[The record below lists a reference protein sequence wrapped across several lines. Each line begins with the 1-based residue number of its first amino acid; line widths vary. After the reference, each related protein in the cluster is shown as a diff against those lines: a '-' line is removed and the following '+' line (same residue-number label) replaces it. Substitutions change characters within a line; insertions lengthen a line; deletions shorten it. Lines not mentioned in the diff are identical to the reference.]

1 MNDPDALCPLR
12 CTPSAASVDC
22 CSTQAE
28 ANAGPQATVKVVFA
42 AMTHLSKALHHLNNL
57 VGAEVFASPVSDAAL
72 YADRECEDAWDFF
85 DHAFDAWTTGEQASP
100 SQKRA
105 FAT

>member
-1 MNDPDALCPLR
+1 M
-12 CTPSAASVDC
+12 
-22 CSTQAE
+22 
-28 ANAGPQATVKVVFA
+28 K
-42 AMTHLSKALHHLNNL
+42 HLSKALHHLNNL

-72 YADRECEDAWDFF
+72 YSNRECQDVWDFYK
-85 DHAFDAWTTGEQASP
+85 DALDSLTKGEHASP